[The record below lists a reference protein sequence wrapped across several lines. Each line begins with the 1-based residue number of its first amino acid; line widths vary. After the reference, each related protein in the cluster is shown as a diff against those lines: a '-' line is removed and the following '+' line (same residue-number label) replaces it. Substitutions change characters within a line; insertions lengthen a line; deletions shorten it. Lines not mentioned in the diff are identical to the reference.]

1 MGSQQDHDFE
11 DKMLNVKLS
20 HLIYIFLQISTASSF
35 EVVVVTPT
43 AGVVHPFTPGEIRTD
58 RFTENKGI
66 YITSDAD
73 ITVHGGNGAQSTN
86 GGFLAIPLTD
96 WSREFY
102 VMSYEPRLTRHS
114 QLELMMA
121 PLSKYM
127 GKTHDIVSF
136 CKS

>member
-1 MGSQQDHDFE
+1 M
-11 DKMLNVKLS
+11 
-20 HLIYIFLQISTASSF
+20 
-35 EVVVVTPT
+35 
-43 AGVVHPFTPGEIRTD
+43 VHPFTPGEIRTD

-102 VMSYEPRLTRHS
+102 VMSYEPQLTRHS
-114 QLELMMA
+114 QFTVVGA
-121 PLSKYM
+121 
-127 GKTHDIVSF
+127 HDDTTVQIYG
-136 CKS
+136 